1 MEIYI
6 LENIFKKVE
15 PGQKIVL
22 STKYYSKCYT
32 FDILY
37 IFAFCAIL
45 HFQIFYKCIKYFS
58 FMVKI
63 VLSRYKLFIRLK
75 RGRWD

>member
-1 MEIYI
+1 MGIYI

-15 PGQKIVL
+15 PGQEIVL
-22 STKYYSKCYT
+22 SSKYYSKCYT

-45 HFQIFYKCIKYFS
+45 YFQISYKFIK
-58 FMVKI
+58 I
-63 VLSRYKLFIRLK
+63 H
-75 RGRWD
+75 